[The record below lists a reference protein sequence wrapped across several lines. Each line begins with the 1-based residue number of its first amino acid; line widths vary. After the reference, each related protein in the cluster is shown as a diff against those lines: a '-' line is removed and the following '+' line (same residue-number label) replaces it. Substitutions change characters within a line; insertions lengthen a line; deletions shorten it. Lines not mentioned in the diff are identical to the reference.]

1 MQTNK
6 LWKRIYN
13 VRFPDLGFSFSN
25 EEGEG
30 LKISFNID
38 KDLTQKTNKTVLKIW
53 NLTNDTRAKIEKADT
68 LLEIYAGYKENG
80 GAVKIFRG
88 TVILAQTTDEGK
100 DVITELR
107 LADGAVALR
116 DSIVSVSFEPNAD
129 AKKIIETLVNA
140 MGLTLSFGENVEIGT
155 YANGFSYAGYAAGAL
170 TSVCNAFGCDWSVQN
185 GIVQVIMAGGTFA
198 DRGVVFSPA
207 SGLIGSPARI
217 IRSKPK
223 EDRETNRQKRRRKQ
237 KKVKPEKR
245 AGWEIT
251 TLLAP
256 SINPGDAVKVES
268 RLISGWFRVE
278 KVTHSGET
286 FGDAWQSKF
295 ELIEGLR

>member
-6 LWKRIYN
+6 LWKRIYS

-25 EEGEG
+25 EECEG

-80 GAVKIFRG
+80 GAVKIFCG

-140 MGLTLSFGENVEIGT
+140 MGLTFLF
-155 YANGFSYAGYAAGAL
+155 L
-170 TSVCNAFGCDWSVQN
+170 QWSLC
-185 GIVQVIMAGGTFA
+185 
-198 DRGVVFSPA
+198 R
-207 SGLIGSPARI
+207 
-217 IRSKPK
+217 
-223 EDRETNRQKRRRKQ
+223 
-237 KKVKPEKR
+237 
-245 AGWEIT
+245 
-251 TLLAP
+251 
-256 SINPGDAVKVES
+256 
-268 RLISGWFRVE
+268 
-278 KVTHSGET
+278 
-286 FGDAWQSKF
+286 
-295 ELIEGLR
+295 